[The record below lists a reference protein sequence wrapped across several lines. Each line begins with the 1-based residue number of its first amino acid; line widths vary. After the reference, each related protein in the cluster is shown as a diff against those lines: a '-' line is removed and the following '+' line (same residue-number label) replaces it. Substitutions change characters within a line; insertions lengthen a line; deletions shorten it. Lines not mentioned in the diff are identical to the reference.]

1 MVGRAVPGPHLLA
14 ASESCHEGSFDKI
27 GNAETRSSRIQP
39 CRLGVMEARDPPQ
52 LVGRYAIYGMIA
64 SGGMASVHFGRLTGA
79 AGFSRTV
86 AIKRLHPHLANDPEF
101 RSTMIDEARL
111 AARIHHPNVV
121 PTLDIVAANGEL
133 LVVMEY
139 VRGESLARLV
149 WGEGARGKRVPLRI
163 ASAIAIGVLHG
174 LHAAHE
180 ATSDHGTP
188 LGIVHR
194 DVSPQNILVGVDGV
208 ARVIDFGVAKAAG
221 RLQITSEGA
230 IKGKVAYMAPE
241 QLAAGDTRLAAG
253 EVTRA
258 ADVYAVGALFWEM
271 LAGRRLFPG
280 DSDARR
286 ALQVLMGAKD
296 PPSQY
301 APDLPPLLDRIVM
314 KALALDPADR
324 FASAMEMAETL
335 LDVVPPT
342 FSTEVGKWVEEAAKE
357 ALSRRG
363 AELARIESHS
373 DATIVSA
380 SPVVDL
386 TPSSGRGRAASSIR
400 KLAVAV
406 PAREDIQT
414 VSSQPST
421 LSVEPPRS
429 GAPRAKRSSRT
440 RVVAALGGTL
450 LLAAGVAVFVS
461 RGAILHR
468 AVVARPSLV
477 APAEADSTLATVPAS
492 VPPPPS
498 VSVAEQQL
506 PSAPPAPAG
515 DVQALAVSAG
525 RPPLAP
531 ASASSSPPT
540 RPPFRTHAKSRA
552 PKPSAPFRFADPD

>member
-1 MVGRAVPGPHLLA
+1 MDP
-14 ASESCHEGSFDKI
+14 
-27 GNAETRSSRIQP
+27 
-39 CRLGVMEARDPPQ
+39 RDPPQ

-64 SGGMASVHFGRLTGA
+64 SGGMASVHFGRLTAA

-86 AIKRLHPHLANDPEF
+86 AIKRLHAHLANDPEF

-180 ATSDHGTP
+180 ATSDHGAP

-221 RLQITSEGA
+221 RLQTTSEGA

-241 QLAAGDTRLAAG
+241 QLAAGDTRLAAAAG

-324 FASAMEMAETL
+324 FRSAMEMAETL

-342 FSTEVGKWVEEAAKE
+342 FSTEVGKWVEDAAKD
-357 ALSRRG
+357 ALARRG

-380 SPVVDL
+380 SPIDAKGESAGVLPARWPIVDL
-386 TPSSGRGRAASSIR
+386 VAPSSGRGRAVSSSR
-400 KLAVAV
+400 PLALSVRPSA
-406 PAREDIQT
+406 DSQT

-421 LSVEPPRS
+421 LSVEPPR
-429 GAPRAKRSSRT
+429 AEAPHVRRLPRART
-440 RVVAALGGTL
+440 LGAIGGVL
-450 LLAAGVAVFVS
+450 LVAAGVAGLVS
-461 RGAILHR
+461 RGALRHR
-468 AVVARPSLV
+468 AVAAPSSLAYPAAADPTLSI
-477 APAEADSTLATVPAS
+477 APLGVPAS
-492 VPPPPS
+492 ARES
-498 VSVAEQQL
+498 EAAL
-506 PSAPPAPAG
+506 PSAQPAPPAPSGEMRSVAS
-515 DVQALAVSAG
+515 DNA
-525 RPPLAP
+525 RPAIPA
-531 ASASSSPPT
+531 ASASSSPPARPLARPRSKT
-540 RPPFRTHAKSRA
+540 RPL